1 MLAIASISV
10 AFAPLSGISLP
21 RASDASATVDLGA
34 LSGAKTLVVFGT
46 YPADFN
52 MIEYAQKLRH
62 YQDALRAKGI
72 ERFVC
77 IANGKPESCTSLAD
91 ILSLPDD
98 VELLADESGAAGRAF
113 GVSTGWLADNA
124 DVSPYAKLFGML
136 LGLGAG
142 NTLPSVITGYLGNPY
157 GEAGW
162 IQSSLDQGSGAGRWP
177 AVPGDE
183 FENLPVVGSWGRRP
197 LELATLRLQNMI
209 GISIAN
215 WQQLQPSDDRC
226 LTQLGGLLAVDAD
239 GRPLYQWR
247 DNGICATADF
257 EALLRAL

>member
-1 MLAIASISV
+1 MAPGDVQLAAACVGAS
-10 AFAPLSGISLP
+10 
-21 RASDASATVDLGA
+21 
-34 LSGAKTLVVFGT
+34 VV
-46 YPADFN
+46 
-52 MIEYAQKLRH
+52 
-62 YQDALRAKGI
+62 
-72 ERFVC
+72 
-77 IANGKPESCTSLAD
+77 
-91 ILSLPDD
+91 
-98 VELLADESGAAGRAF
+98 
-113 GVSTGWLADNA
+113 GV
-124 DVSPYAKLFGML
+124 L

-183 FENLPVVGSWGRRP
+183 FENVPVVGSWGRRP